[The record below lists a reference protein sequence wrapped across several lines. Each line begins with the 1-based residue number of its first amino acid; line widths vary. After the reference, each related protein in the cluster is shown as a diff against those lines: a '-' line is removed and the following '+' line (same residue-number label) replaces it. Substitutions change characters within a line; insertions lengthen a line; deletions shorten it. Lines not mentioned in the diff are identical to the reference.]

1 MIRSNR
7 LLLLVASLLFVCG
20 AAGAAD
26 NESPPSAAGHD
37 YQISPGDI
45 LQVTVW
51 KEDGMDQKVAVRP
64 DGGISFPLIG
74 NTQVAGKTV
83 DQIQHEVTQRLS
95 KFIPEPVVNVTVLE
109 TQGNTIFVI
118 GKVNKPGGIEAGRY
132 IDVMQALSMAGGLT
146 PFASENKIKVLRRV
160 NGKMSVFPFEY
171 GEVKRG
177 DNLDQNIVLKGG
189 DTVVVP

>member
-7 LLLLVASLLFVCG
+7 LLLMAASLLFLCG

-26 NESPPSAAGHD
+26 NKSPAAGHD

-45 LQVTVW
+45 LQITVW
-51 KEDGMDQKVAVRP
+51 KEEGMDQKVAVRP

-74 NTQVAGKTV
+74 DTQVEGKTV
-83 DQIQHEVTQRLS
+83 DQIQQEVTQRLS
-95 KFIPEPVVNVTVLE
+95 KYIPEPVVNVTVLE

-160 NGKMSVFPFEY
+160 NGKISVFPFEY
-171 GEVKRG
+171 GEVKHG